1 MERPG
6 STTILPGD
14 TEHSETSM
22 PSCQLAPCKWDA
34 GAFRAA
40 RIPAD
45 KAGKHRVGANGYL
58 LSFFA

>member
-1 MERPG
+1 
-6 STTILPGD
+6 
-14 TEHSETSM
+14 M

-45 KAGKHRVGANGYL
+45 KAGKHRVGADGYL